1 MVRLCEEII
10 RNTLEEIL
18 TQIFRPKVSDEQSV
32 SNFRLLCL
40 KCKVRRKVHSLSI
53 GGAQ

>member
-18 TQIFRPKVSDEQSV
+18 TKICDQKLVTSKVSQTSDSHV
-32 SNFRLLCL
+32 
-40 KCKVRRKVHSLSI
+40 
-53 GGAQ
+53 